1 MTKHP
6 TTMEPHNDLK
16 WLDTVTRLMDNQF
29 RIPGTSIRFGFDV
42 LIGLIPG
49 IGDII
54 TLGIGGLLVTTMVRK
69 GASGM
74 VVVKMIGNI
83 ILDSLVGVIPVIG
96 DIFDVT
102 YKSNRRNM
110 KLLREHYVEGA
121 HRGSAWPVVIVV
133 LLLVAAVVVGMVYLI
148 AWVLT
153 WYYDLITTYL

>member
-1 MTKHP
+1 METTKP
-6 TTMEPHNDLK
+6 QPHSDLK

-49 IGDII
+49 IGDMI
-54 TLGIGGLLVTTMVRK
+54 TLGIGGLLVVTMVRK

-83 ILDSLVGVIPVIG
+83 ILDALVGVVPVIG

-121 HRGSAWPVVIVV
+121 HQGSAWPVVIAI
-133 LLLVAAVVVGMVYLI
+133 LLLVAVATVGTIYLI
-148 AWVLT
+148 AWVLR
-153 WYYDLITTYL
+153 WYYDLITTSI

>member
-1 MTKHP
+1 METTKPQSHS
-6 TTMEPHNDLK
+6 DLK

-49 IGDII
+49 IGDMI
-54 TLGIGGLLVTTMVRK
+54 TLGIGGLLVVTMVRK

-83 ILDSLVGVIPVIG
+83 ILDALVGVVPVIG

-121 HRGSAWPVVIVV
+121 HQGSAWPVVIAVM
-133 LLLVAAVVVGMVYLI
+133 LLVAVATVGMVYLI
-148 AWVLT
+148 AWVLR
-153 WYYDLITTYL
+153 WYYDLITTSI